1 MTMSTDHMTERNRLW
16 LALAAVLSIA
26 LAACESDSLPQMR
39 VAGDPESG
47 RLLLR
52 QYGCIACHE
61 ISGVAGGKG
70 NVGPPL
76 DGIRNRVYLA
86 GVLTN
91 TPQNMARWIRA
102 PQELAP
108 GTAMPNL
115 QVTEQH
121 AQDMVAY
128 LYRSKSP

>member
-1 MTMSTDHMTERNRLW
+1 MSERNRLAW
-16 LALAAVLSIA
+16 AVAAALSIA
-26 LAACESDSLPQMR
+26 LAACGRDSMPQMK

-91 TPQNMARWIRA
+91 TPQNMARWIRT

-128 LYRSKSP
+128 LYRAK

>member
-1 MTMSTDHMTERNRLW
+1 MKMNAEHMNKRNW
-16 LALAAVLSIA
+16 LRRAVAAGLCVA
-26 LAACESDSLPQMR
+26 LAACESDSLPQMQ

-52 QYGCIACHE
+52 QYGCITCHD
-61 ISGVAGGKG
+61 ISGVAGAKG

-76 DGIRNRVYLA
+76 NGIRNRVYLA

-91 TPQNMARWIRA
+91 TPQNMARWIRT

-128 LYRSKSP
+128 LYRSK

>member
-1 MTMSTDHMTERNRLW
+1 MKIITEHLNNRNW
-16 LALAAVLSIA
+16 LRWAAAAGLCVA
-26 LAACESDSLPQMR
+26 LAACESDSLPQMQ
-39 VAGDPESG
+39 ADGDPESG

-91 TPQNMARWIRA
+91 TPQNMARWIRT

-128 LYRSKSP
+128 LYRAK